1 MAPSAPLQITV
12 AAAAG
17 AAAVASA
24 PPLDEV
30 RDNMAAP
37 IGDARRDFVVDNE
50 CVVCFDATVD
60 SVLRPCGHVAMVKC
74 RSFLDVLLS
83 VSLTLQASLL
93 QCIRCAKRVG
103 TTCPICR
110 AGIEKVE

>member
-1 MAPSAPLQITV
+1 
-12 AAAAG
+12 
-17 AAAVASA
+17 
-24 PPLDEV
+24 
-30 RDNMAAP
+30 MAAP